1 MERSDLG
8 TMIKLSLNSEKKK
21 SGERKVFSNNIGGMD
36 RHKKSV
42 IGMFFI
48 IIVLARR
55 RNESYARPTWPRTS
69 TFEKATVG
77 VGGAPNP
84 MNDRVR
90 PLEWKV
96 DTRGVD
102 KLGKGT
108 GPATFDISV
117 IVEGVRVVSVGDG
130 GKTNN
135 V

>member
-1 MERSDLG
+1 M
-8 TMIKLSLNSEKKK
+8 
-21 SGERKVFSNNIGGMD
+21 
-36 RHKKSV
+36 
-42 IGMFFI
+42 
-48 IIVLARR
+48 
-55 RNESYARPTWPRTS
+55 RPTWPRTS

-90 PLEWKV
+90 PLERKV

-108 GPATFDISV
+108 GPTTFDISV

-130 GKTNN
+130 GKTNSVCEGVETMEGISETLLDAFRKALLRRCN
-135 V
+135 GGGTSLRDSTRCRTGGKAKLVLTARG